1 MTILLTLWIELA
13 NILQLSDLNLYIQTV
28 LNYYEETKNKSQ
40 EFIDFFFD
48 LILAVSSNNIKE
60 P

>member
-28 LNYYEETKNKSQ
+28 LNYYEETKNKTQ